1 MKAVCHCLQ
10 FCWENNEAPWLK
22 RVPLIGRTLRP
33 AIDAYI
39 KASNGLNTG
48 TILNP
53 TTDKSTLPMGS
64 FLPLVPNAT
73 IQYRC
78 GDNIGFGKSKYGLLP
93 FSAYKSH
100 RLPRD
105 IAKYIYIIADSPNR
119 SAAHV
124 YSGRCETI
132 LQRLFAYLVKEV
144 CVFSVALLS
153 CILVRSHLIPLRC
166 LLFNSIQAR
175 LSFSS
180 AEVTYF

>member
-1 MKAVCHCLQ
+1 MKSQCHCLQ
-10 FCWENNEAPWLK
+10 FCWENNQAPWLQ

-33 AIDAYI
+33 AIDAYV
-39 KASNGLNTG
+39 KASRGEVTG
-48 TILNP
+48 TLLNP
-53 TTDKSTLPMGS
+53 ETDKSTLPMGS

-93 FSAYKSH
+93 FSAYKAH
-100 RLPRD
+100 RIPKD
-105 IAKYIYIIADSPNR
+105 VAKYIYVIADSPNR

-144 CVFSVALLS
+144 SSVACEFRCIYLISSFTMSLS
-153 CILVRSHLIPLRC
+153 ASASGGRP
-166 LLFNSIQAR
+166 QAR
-175 LSFSS
+175 W
-180 AEVTYF
+180 